1 MKKVYL
7 SIVLII
13 ISFLFN
19 SCFQV
24 IEEIDLLENGS
35 GKMTITLNLSQ
46 SKAKV
51 ASILKMKTVNGRAV
65 PSETEI
71 KSKVNK
77 AAQTIRQINGIS
89 NVKTSTDF
97 SNYIAVISFNFA
109 DISNLNSVSKKIFSE
124 YDIKAANAAT
134 YTYNRAGKVFSKK
147 YIHSPETRKAYNG
160 LSAAD
165 KQIFENAT
173 YTSIYRFRNTVGSQ
187 SNAVAKV
194 SKSGKAVMQ
203 QSSVLNII
211 HAKTNLSN
219 TIKLK

>member
-7 SIVLII
+7 NLFLVLICI
-13 ISFLFN
+13 LFS

-24 IEEIDLLENGS
+24 IEEIDLLQNGT

-65 PSETEI
+65 PSEAAI
-71 KSKVNK
+71 KNKVNK

-97 SNYIAVISFNFA
+97 NNYIAVISFDFA
-109 DISNLNSVSKKIFSE
+109 DVSNLNSVSKKIFSE
-124 YDIKAANAAT
+124 YDIKAANAAS
-134 YTYNRAGKVFSKK
+134 YSYNKSNKVFSKK
-147 YIHSPETRKAYNG
+147 YIHSAETRKAYNA
-160 LSAAD
+160 LSNAD
-165 KQIFENAT
+165 KKVFENAT
-173 YTSIYRFRNTVGSQ
+173 YTSIYRFGNTVGSQ
-187 SNAVAKV
+187 SNSAAKV

-203 QSSVLNII
+203 QNTVLSII
-211 HAKTNLSN
+211 NAQTNLSN